1 MPSASDRSS
10 SSTDLQKERK
20 LRFSQTTTIKV
31 PEGDHDDGHLRD
43 GDNQGDE
50 EEQHHEGHHGV
61 ALVLTGPGHDQG
73 HHGHLAGTSS
83 SSGGQTGA
91 VAVVLHPLT
100 VAVDAGA
107 AGKAGRVVAD
117 LVANVAHRLQ
127 VVGGA
132 ATAEVAVA
140 RQVRPEEGVVLTG
153 ASATATTFKVT
164 AGKRK
169 EENEKNTLN
178 HTLRTSTHE
187 LA

>member
-1 MPSASDRSS
+1 MPSARDRSS

-20 LRFSQTTTIKV
+20 LRISQTTIKV

-153 ASATATTFKVT
+153 ASATTFKVT

-169 EENEKNTLN
+169 QENENNTHPIN